1 MVPDISMGLVLRIFL
16 YYDNIR
22 GVEIHQQ
29 ARRHGVLDA
38 DLRHAVRHHL
48 YEGELDE
55 DGPPWRVLYL
65 GPDRAANLLEVVVIE
80 RDDGTELAIHAMKM
94 QSKHVGLLPWEAIHG

>member
-1 MVPDISMGLVLRIFL
+1 M
-16 YYDNIR
+16 YYDNIH
-22 GVEIHQQ
+22 GVEIHPQ
-29 ARRHGVLDA
+29 ARRHNVSDA

-48 YEGELDE
+48 YEGALDE

-65 GPDRAANLLEVVVIE
+65 GPDLAANLLEVVVIE

-94 QSKHVGLLPWEAIHG
+94 QSKYARLLPWEAING